1 MFKKKMKLEV
11 KLILSFLVLSIII
24 SFSSL
29 VGLYFIKSIESLL
42 NNITDNAVPTVET
55 SDDLIANL
63 WEANKVAEEI
73 LISEIPD
80 EIEEFK
86 LELVELDRKFD
97 ELYKELQD
105 LVNDNDL
112 LDDINIAK
120 TEQQHFVEHVAQATE
135 QQLLMLQKEED
146 SKSLLDKFDETGKRL
161 RIMLDEFAIE
171 NEAEM
176 QTAED
181 RGDELIEAGNA
192 SAREINDILG
202 ELFEK
207 DYPVVEASLK
217 LQALIYNLQDT
228 CGEYLAQEDINSLDP
243 IRDEFQ
249 SLFAKAGDFA
259 SVLKEFAE
267 TEEDRQDAVDLKDL
281 LDHWDDAVLVE
292 DGLFDSHYEMLEAE
306 QKVDELATFF
316 ENDVDKAARAL
327 NVVADSAD
335 RISDQADDLAEE
347 KVSSAMMFILLC
359 IVIGLMIAVLFGLL
373 ITKNVKSQLGGD
385 PTEIADIAN
394 TIANGNLV
402 VRFDK
407 EASKIT
413 GVYADMKNMAENLLT
428 MFRDITN
435 GVQTLDSSSDE
446 LSKVS
451 EQMSLN
457 LDKTSEKSKNVTSA
471 AEEMS
476 SNMNSVAAATEQT
489 TANIQIIVSSI
500 EEMSS
505 TINEIA
511 NNTEKGSETTAHAVK
526 TAEEV
531 SGKVDKLGKAASE
544 ISKVTDTI
552 ADISEQT
559 NLLALN
565 ATIEAARA
573 GEAGKGFAVVAGEI
587 KALAQQTAEA
597 TSEISSKINEVQT
610 TTKESVSAIESIVT
624 VIDEINS
631 IVTTVAAA
639 IEEQSATA
647 QEISSNVNQAATG
660 VEEVN
665 ENVNQTSAVV
675 GEVNMDIGHVNE
687 ATEEMK
693 ASGIQVQSSA
703 TKLSDLAKHLS
714 EMVGRF
720 KIS

>member
-1 MFKKKMKLEV
+1 MFKKKMKLEI

-29 VGLYFIKSIESLL
+29 VGLYFIKSIEALL

-86 LELVELDRKFD
+86 LELVELDKKFD

-105 LVNDNDL
+105 LVNDNEL
-112 LDDINIAK
+112 LDDIEIAK
-120 TEQQHFVEHVAQATE
+120 TEQQHFVEHVDQAIE

-146 SKSLLDKFDETGKRL
+146 SKSLLDEFDETGKRL
-161 RIMLDEFAIE
+161 GIMLDEFAIE
-171 NEAEM
+171 NETEM
-176 QTAED
+176 QKAED
-181 RGDELIEAGNA
+181 QGDEMIESGNA
-192 SAREINDILG
+192 SASEINDILG

-228 CGEYLAQEDINSLDP
+228 CGEYLIQEDINSLDP

-249 SLFAKAGDFA
+249 SLFAKAGDFV

-267 TEEDRQDAVDLKDL
+267 TEEDRQDTIDLKDL
-281 LDHWDDAVLVE
+281 LDRWDDAVLVE
-292 DGLFDSHYEMLEAE
+292 DGLFDSHFEMLEAE
-306 QKVDELATFF
+306 QKVDALATLF
-316 ENDVDKAARAL
+316 ESDVDNAARAL
-327 NVVADSAD
+327 NVVADTAD

-359 IVIGLMIAVLFGLL
+359 IVVGLMIAVLFGLL

-402 VRFDK
+402 IRFDK
-407 EASKIT
+407 EESKIT

-457 LDKTSEKSKNVTSA
+457 LDKTSEKSNNVAAA

-597 TSEISSKINEVQT
+597 TSEISSKITEVQT

-703 TKLSDLAKHLS
+703 TKLSELAKHLS